1 MALKGQQQLIKGP
14 NKRLRKRKLLYI
26 VHTYITTAKFSLF
39 VTVKLKQHLFQHY
52 NSYLRHAKFCIASAY
67 ISIVKYLSKSA
78 ALAEIIAPNKLS
90 STLTSL
96 YCHDE
101 QNRVTKKSRTK
112 SWIFKLNLTSLSVSQ
127 EKEQQS
133 TDMQKRNNKKSSAE
147 KAKSAFGLYHLL
159 LQL

>member
-26 VHTYITTAKFSLF
+26 VHTSTT
-39 VTVKLKQHLFQHY
+39 
-52 NSYLRHAKFCIASAY
+52 RM
-67 ISIVKYLSKSA
+67 
-78 ALAEIIAPNKLS
+78 
-90 STLTSL
+90 
-96 YCHDE
+96 YCRDILDVV
-101 QNRVTKKSRTK
+101 QNRVSTEKSQTK

-147 KAKSAFGLYHLL
+147 KANSAFGLYHLL

>member
-1 MALKGQQQLIKGP
+1 M
-14 NKRLRKRKLLYI
+14 
-26 VHTYITTAKFSLF
+26 
-39 VTVKLKQHLFQHY
+39 
-52 NSYLRHAKFCIASAY
+52 
-67 ISIVKYLSKSA
+67 
-78 ALAEIIAPNKLS
+78 AEIIAPNKLS

-147 KAKSAFGLYHLL
+147 KANSAFGLYHLL